1 MSVGLGVAQYLVSQS
16 DETSYL
22 LITTSTKA
30 VIVKVRILSILKAM
44 IYASI
49 LAVFK
54 YSFSSMLQVEL
65 YTVHKHFKK
74 L

>member
-1 MSVGLGVAQYLVSQS
+1 MSVGLGIPQSLVSQS

-44 IYASI
+44 
-49 LAVFK
+49 L
-54 YSFSSMLQVEL
+54 
-65 YTVHKHFKK
+65 
-74 L
+74 